1 MAKDAV
7 FTMKIEPELRDKF
20 MEEAE
25 RLDRSASQ
33 VVREMMREFVSKQE
47 EERVY
52 DKWFR
57 AELEEAIRESD
68 DPNAETFS
76 HEQVM
81 AETRAIIEERIRAA
95 KSARDD

>member
-25 RLDRSASQ
+25 RMDRSASQ

-47 EERVY
+47 EERAY
-52 DKWFR
+52 DAWFK
-57 AELEEAIRESD
+57 AEVEEGIRELD
-68 DPNAETFS
+68 DPNTVMIP
-76 HEQVM
+76 HEEAM
-81 AETRAIIEERIRAA
+81 ASMLAVIEEVAA
-95 KSARDD
+95 KKRTREG